1 VSTKKTGG
9 LGAFAAFSRRSVLAA
24 ASPAVW
30 VTASWLRLVPVYRG
44 QREQMAG
51 LLTVIGAFGIAYLY
65 LISPWFQRRALR
77 RCATRSRV
85 DWLICGPP
93 VAFLFLSL
101 CSFWM
106 YSRCIDQSA
115 AVTEADL
122 VAGQQQEVSALA
134 RDYCASAAEEL
145 APADRYEKAARF
157 LESQGAHV
165 PLRSAVL
172 EIAKVPPAFGG
183 RLLIFSAGAVL
194 FAMLTFLWMS
204 MFEYLRKRGGEP
216 PPRSRQAVRTV
227 LTHNRTVA
235 QESASHGLD
244 REGSVVP

>member
-1 VSTKKTGG
+1 MKTGG
-9 LGAFAAFSRRSVLAA
+9 PGAFAAFSRRSVLAA
-24 ASPAVW
+24 ASPAAW
-30 VTASWLRLVPVYRG
+30 VAASWLRLVPVYRG

-51 LLTVIGAFGIAYLY
+51 LLTLIGAFGVAYLY
-65 LISPWFQRRALR
+65 LISPWFQRRAQR

-85 DWLICGPP
+85 DWIICAPP

-101 CSFWM
+101 FFFGM
-106 YSRCIDQSA
+106 YSQCIDQST

-134 RDYCASAAEEL
+134 RDYCASAAEAL
-145 APADRYEKAARF
+145 APADRYKRAARF
-157 LESQGAHV
+157 LESQGARI

-172 EIAKVPPAFGG
+172 EIAKVPPVFGG

-204 MFEYLRKRGGEP
+204 MFEYLRKRVEEP
-216 PPRSRQAVRTV
+216 PPRRKQAVQGVR
-227 LTHNRTVA
+227 HKN
-235 QESASHGLD
+235 
-244 REGSVVP
+244 